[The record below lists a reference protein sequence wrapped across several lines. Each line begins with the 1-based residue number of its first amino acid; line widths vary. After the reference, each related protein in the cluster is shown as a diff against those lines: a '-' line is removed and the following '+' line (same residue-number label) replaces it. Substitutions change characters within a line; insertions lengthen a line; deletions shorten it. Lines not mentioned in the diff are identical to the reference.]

1 MTFGERLRELRAQA
15 RLSQEALAEQI
26 FLFFRVKVSKD
37 AISRMENEIR
47 MPTYEQ
53 LVSFAQFF
61 DVSLDFMSGGGT
73 LGVDTEYDE
82 VMKIRESMRG
92 NPDMKLL
99 FSLSKSAPPEDVKEA
114 SRLLRLL
121 KETRNSDDE

>member
-92 NPDMKLL
+92 DPDMKLL

-121 KETRNSDDE
+121 KETRDSDDE

>member
-121 KETRNSDDE
+121 KETRDSDDE